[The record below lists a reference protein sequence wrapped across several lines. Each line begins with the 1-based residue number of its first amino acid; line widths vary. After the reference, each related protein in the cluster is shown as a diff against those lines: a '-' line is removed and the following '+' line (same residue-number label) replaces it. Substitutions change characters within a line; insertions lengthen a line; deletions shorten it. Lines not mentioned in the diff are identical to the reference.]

1 MKFDYGLKMEI
12 PCKKKK
18 DNRWTLY
25 DSKYNDYEKY
35 M

>member
-1 MKFDYGLKMEI
+1 MKFDYGLKWRYHVN
-12 PCKKKK
+12 KK

-25 DSKYNDYEKY
+25 DSKYNDYEKN